1 MALLLGVASSLTGGA
16 SQLGKKLEEGV
27 ERLHKLLANLVFAAF
42 DQMHS
47 DMRLISILECHF
59 RIPYAVNLFCRE
71 QTHAVHE
78 RKFSHT

>member
-1 MALLLGVASSLTGGA
+1 MARLSGDASPSRAGA
-16 SQLGKKLEEGV
+16 SQLGKKFEECV
-27 ERLHKLLANLVFAAF
+27 ERLHKLLANLILAAF
-42 DQMHS
+42 DQVHRDVS
-47 DMRLISILECHF
+47 LISILECHF